1 MFNNS
6 QLWSSFENSQ
16 LCRKEKF
23 DHMNI
28 VMKPRTLVT
37 SVLHCRFHDNI
48 HVIKF
53 SFLQGWLLSN
63 EGRDL
68 NVLLSNEYVRNIK
81 KFFVVFFVLWLYWVL
96 NLKKKHMYKT
106 LLSLQKKFM
115 WRQNFLIFSLFIKR
129 SGNRRNAPKLS
140 YMYICTFQD
149 INKQTLLQW
158 QLTSYHNIIIHFTF
172 THK

>member
-1 MFNNS
+1 MFYTVGFMTIFMWSNFLFCKADYCQMKGGIWMYFYQMSMLEILRNS
-6 QLWSSFENSQ
+6 L
-16 LCRKEKF
+16 LCFLFYDSTE
-23 DHMNI
+23 
-28 VMKPRTLVT
+28 
-37 SVLHCRFHDNI
+37 
-48 HVIKF
+48 F
-53 SFLQGWLLSN
+53 SIW
-63 EGRDL
+63 
-68 NVLLSNEYVRNIK
+68 K
-81 KFFVVFFVLWLYWVL
+81 KR
-96 NLKKKHMYKT
+96 HMYKT
-106 LLSLQKKFM
+106 LLSLQKNFM